1 MIKNFKYVLWILL
14 FFLIYILFNSWE
26 NEKKVS
32 ERIKLD
38 NFSNKEERLVQSIS
52 NENDDGN
59 KIDEK
64 EIIINTKLLYAKIDL
79 FGGDIIYLVLK
90 KYLDEVR
97 SDNGV
102 VLFDKSES
110 KYFFAQSGFFE
121 QVFSNKSKS
130 NYNFFCNKTNYEI
143 LDGDFDLY
151 LNLKC
156 HASNLMVNKIY
167 IFRNYS
173 YEISVN
179 FYLQNLSDNILSG
192 KFYGFIKNKKDV
204 HKSSLNV
211 NRVYDG
217 FAAYTKEKQY
227 KKISYKDLDNKH
239 FSYKT
244 EGGWIAS
251 LDNYFLSAWIPNYYN
266 SYNYNAEKTINNI
279 YVLKFFSDKYID
291 LFPKEVKCIDS
302 ILFVGPKLKTCL
314 NKIRKGLDLSIDYGI
329 FWPIAVPIFLM
340 LSKTF
345 NFVNNWGLSIIIITF
360 LIKILFFHLSSM
372 SYRSMGNLKKVQPKM
387 DLLKDRYKDDKRML
401 SQAMMELYRKE
412 KVNPLSGCLPVLIQI
427 PVFIS
432 LYYVLLESVE
442 LRHASFYLWIIDL
455 SSKDPYYILPILMC
469 ITMFIQQKLNPPVQ
483 DPIQAKVIMFMPFL
497 FLFLFLQ
504 FPSGLILY
512 WVVNNILSILQQW
525 LIIRTS

>member
-1 MIKNFKYVLWILL
+1 MIRNFKYVLWILL

-26 NEKKVS
+26 NEKKVIEKMKLSDLPSKEDHLIMSSSQEINLNS
-32 ERIKLD
+32 EV
-38 NFSNKEERLVQSIS
+38 NK
-52 NENDDGN
+52 
-59 KIDEK
+59 K

-79 FGGDIIYLVLK
+79 SGGDITYLILK
-90 KYLDEVR
+90 KYSDTLN
-97 SDNGV
+97 SDNGII
-102 VLFDKSES
+102 LFDKSDS
-110 KYFFAQSGFFE
+110 KYYFAQSGFFE
-121 QVFSNKSKS
+121 QAFSNKSNAS
-130 NYNFFCNKTNYEI
+130 YNFVCNKFNYEI
-143 LDGDFDLY
+143 FDGDFDLY
-151 LNLKC
+151 LNLKYQG
-156 HASNLMVNKIY
+156 ADFIISKVY

-173 YEISVN
+173 YEISVS
-179 FYLQNLSDNILSG
+179 FYLQNLSDNVLSG
-192 KFYGFIKNKKDV
+192 KIYGFIKNKKTES
-204 HKSSLNV
+204 KSSFNV

-217 FAAYTKEKQY
+217 FAVYTKEKQY
-227 KKISYKDLDNKH
+227 RKVTYKDLDNKH
-239 FSYKT
+239 FSCNT
-244 EGGWIAS
+244 ESGWIAS

-291 LFPKEVKCIDS
+291 IFPKEVKCIES
-302 ILFVGPKLKTCL
+302 ILFVGPKLKHFL

-345 NFVNNWGLSIIIITF
+345 SIVNNWGLSIIIITF

-372 SYRSMGNLKKVQPKM
+372 SYKSMGNLKKIQPKM
-387 DLLKDRYKDDKRML
+387 ELLKDRYKDDKKML
-401 SQAMMELYRKE
+401 SQAMMDLYRKE

-442 LRHASFYLWIIDL
+442 LRHASFYLWINDL
-455 SSKDPYYILPILMC
+455 SSKDPYYVLPVLMC
-469 ITMFIQQKLNPPVQ
+469 ITMFIQQKLNPPIQ
-483 DPIQAKVIMFMPFL
+483 DPVQAKVIMFMPFL

-525 LIIRTS
+525 LIIRSS

>member
-26 NEKKVS
+26 NEKKVI
-32 ERIKLD
+32 EKMKLND
-38 NFSNKEERLVQSIS
+38 LSNKESHLLVSSSEGINFN
-52 NENDDGN
+52 NEINN
-59 KIDEK
+59 KEV
-64 EIIINTKLLYAKIDL
+64 IINTKLLYAKINL
-79 FGGDIIYLVLK
+79 SGGDITYLVLK
-90 KYLDEVR
+90 KYLDKLNFE
-97 SDNGV
+97 NGI

-121 QVFSNKSKS
+121 QAFSVKS
-130 NYNFFCNKTNYEI
+130 NSSYNFSSNMTNYEI
-143 LDGDFDLY
+143 LDGESDLY
-151 LNLKC
+151 LNLKYQS
-156 HASNLMVNKIY
+156 SNVKLNKVY

-173 YEISVN
+173 YEISVD
-179 FYLQNLSDNILSG
+179 FYLQNLSENILSG
-192 KFYGFIKNKKDV
+192 KIYGFIKNRKDNL
-204 HKSSLNV
+204 KNAFNV

-227 KKISYKDLDNKH
+227 KKISYNDLENKH
-239 FSYKT
+239 FSYNT
-244 EGGWIAS
+244 ESGWIAS

-279 YVLKFFSDKYID
+279 YILKFFSDKYID
-291 LFPKEVKCIDS
+291 IFPKEVKCIDS

-345 NFVNNWGLSIIIITF
+345 NFVNNWGLSIIIVTV

-387 DLLKDRYKDDKRML
+387 ELLKDRYKDDKKML
-401 SQAMMELYRKE
+401 SQAIMDLYRKE
-412 KVNPLSGCLPVLIQI
+412 KVNPLSGCLPILIQI

-442 LRHASFYLWIIDL
+442 LRHASFYLWINDL
-455 SSKDPYYILPILMC
+455 STKDPYYILPILMC

-483 DPIQAKVIMFMPFL
+483 DPLQAKVIMFMPFL

-525 LIIRTS
+525 LIIRSS